1 MDVLTYSDTRANIA
15 EVMAKVVRDKAPVVV
30 TRQKHEAVVIV
41 SLADWNAMEET
52 LHLLS
57 SPANAQRLRD
67 AVAALDEGL
76 GEEKQLDTSKNPRCS
91 SRFLIQWGDET
102 GGFFRR

>member
-1 MDVLTYSDTRANIA
+1 MDVLTYSDTRANLA
-15 EVMAKVVRDKAPVVV
+15 DVMDKVVRDKTPVVV

-57 SPANAQRLRD
+57 SPGNTQRLRD
-67 AVAALDEGL
+67 AVSALEAGQ
-76 GEEKQLDTSKNPRCS
+76 GEERD
-91 SRFLIQWGDET
+91 LIGQ
-102 GGFFRR
+102 